1 MLIATENAEP
11 RVEHPVDVVERL
23 AASNDWCF
31 DREDEDEISIVVA
44 GAWTVITKQFTPPG
58 PWGTEG
64 WPAMVAAVVALLAV
78 VAGAV
83 FPDSDQ
89 PTDDTGDASV
99 HSKGI
104 QS

>member
-1 MLIATENAEP
+1 
-11 RVEHPVDVVERL
+11 
-23 AASNDWCF
+23 
-31 DREDEDEISIVVA
+31 
-44 GAWTVITKQFTPPG
+44 
-58 PWGTEG
+58 
-64 WPAMVAAVVALLAV
+64 MVAAVVALLAV